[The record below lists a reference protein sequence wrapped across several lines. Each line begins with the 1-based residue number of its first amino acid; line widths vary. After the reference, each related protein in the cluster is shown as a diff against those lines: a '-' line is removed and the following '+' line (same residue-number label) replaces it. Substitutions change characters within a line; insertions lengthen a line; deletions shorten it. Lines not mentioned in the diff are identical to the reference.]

1 MADESSE
8 RDDLHSSIVPAD
20 KIEQRILLIR
30 GEKIILDVDLA
41 ALYGVTNK
49 RLKEQVRRN
58 RDRFP
63 GDFMFELTLEE
74 KAEVGANL
82 GPPPNQKYLKGVAY
96 SFTEHGAIMAASV
109 LNTPRAVEMSVFVV
123 RAFVRLRNFL
133 AAHKELAEKLA
144 ELERKLASHDE
155 QIVAIIDAIK
165 RLMASPPRSDAP
177 APPDKRRIGFHAEDG
192 GPAE

>member
-1 MADESSE
+1 
-8 RDDLHSSIVPAD
+8 
-20 KIEQRILLIR
+20 
-30 GEKIILDVDLA
+30 
-41 ALYGVTNK
+41 
-49 RLKEQVRRN
+49 
-58 RDRFP
+58 
-63 GDFMFELTLEE
+63 
-74 KAEVGANL
+74 
-82 GPPPNQKYLKGVAY
+82 
-96 SFTEHGAIMAASV
+96 MAASV

-165 RLMASPPRSDAP
+165 RLMAPPARPDAP

-192 GPAE
+192 GSEE